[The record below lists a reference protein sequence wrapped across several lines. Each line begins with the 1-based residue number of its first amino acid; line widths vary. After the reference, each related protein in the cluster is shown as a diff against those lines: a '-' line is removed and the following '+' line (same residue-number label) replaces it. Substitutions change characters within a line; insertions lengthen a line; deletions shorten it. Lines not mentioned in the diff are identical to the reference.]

1 MGENRLFWPQEL
13 MDEWIVDEKASIDGD
28 TLIVR
33 ETRARYRVAQAVYFE
48 ADVGGGADPHGFVGR
63 VKESAT
69 LVGLG
74 AEQYMDSV
82 LLGDSAYKVTQG
94 FTGAPLATAT
104 AAGKGAD
111 DKAEQNEDRELL
123 ARFLLDNL

>member
-28 TLIVR
+28 TLVVR
-33 ETRARYRVAQAVYFE
+33 ETSARYRVAQAVYFE
-48 ADVGGGADPHGFVGR
+48 ADVSGGADPHGFVGR
-63 VKESAT
+63 VKETAT
-69 LVGLG
+69 LAGLG
-74 AEQYMDSV
+74 AEHYMDSV

-94 FTGAPLATAT
+94 FTGVPLAAVR
-104 AAGKGAD
+104 AAGAGAD
-111 DKAEQNEDRELL
+111 GKVEKNEDRELL